1 MTASEHDTDPTELTP
16 PDGHRL
22 LPPDATHNQIVGA
35 INRQSSIQRKTFD
48 VVQKIHLGMI
58 SNGICPN
65 PGQRCAALEM
75 AGTASIGV
83 AELHGLR
90 RRDNR
95 WMMLISIIIGGLTA
109 FCGAWLSRNTTEA
122 AAAVAAKVAV
132 DAAKEEVQKSQ
143 KTTADIAF
151 AAGRDGAELGV
162 RAGLVARNP
171 QPLVVTK

>member
-1 MTASEHDTDPTELTP
+1 MNNQHDTDPIELTP
-16 PDGHRL
+16 PDGNSI
-22 LPPDATHNQIVGA
+22 LPPDASHSQVIHA
-35 INRQSSIQRKTFD
+35 INRHDSVQKKTFD
-48 VVQKIHLGMI
+48 AVMSIHAGLVASGMCPHPDQK
-58 SNGICPN
+58 
-65 PGQRCAALEM
+65 CAALEM

-95 WMMLISIIIGGLTA
+95 WMMFVGIIIGGLTA

-162 RAGLVARNP
+162 RAGLAARNP